1 MMPNAAYRDGR
12 KLEYAAAADLRSNG
26 YTVLRMAGSHGIVDL
41 IAVKPGELLFIQCKL
56 DGYLTPRERA
66 GLLELARPPDREA
79 LLAVAG
85 LTGGVPVLACWQKDG
100 RHARV
105 IEYRELTGPGPRDWR
120 AWTPDWAM
128 EAL

>member
-26 YTVLRMAGSHGIVDL
+26 YTVLRTAGSHGIVDL

-66 GLLELARPPDREA
+66 GLVELARWAR
-79 LLAVAG
+79 AVPLSA
-85 LTGGVPVLACWQKDG
+85 AWRKEG
-100 RHARV
+100 RAARTV
-105 IEYRELTGPGPRDWR
+105 AYTSQMWLEHMV
-120 AWTPDWAM
+120 WTPDHAL